1 MKHFST
7 NGLLN
12 RDRAETVYA
21 EMVLQGL
28 KHEEKKATDWR
39 HPQQTDSSETCYLY
53 FGFSQTET
61 EWETWQMFRRDQMIF
76 QLRQNLSQFF
86 HEEINWLLL
95 FHLLKKSL

>member
-1 MKHFST
+1 MKLSFQLVRSYIRLLDLNGLMKHFST

-61 EWETWQMFRRDQMIF
+61 E
-76 QLRQNLSQFF
+76 
-86 HEEINWLLL
+86 
-95 FHLLKKSL
+95 